1 MKIRRVKQY
10 LCDKIRSVLMAE
22 QGLSQEQSRVADIVF
37 AFNNREMLK
46 LLMKRGKYLSNANM
60 DKAEAVEKEMTI
72 LKNQKFDELIVPN
85 HFFCTFLES

>member
-1 MKIRRVKQY
+1 
-10 LCDKIRSVLMAE
+10 
-22 QGLSQEQSRVADIVF
+22 
-37 AFNNREMLK
+37 MLK

-85 HFFCTFLES
+85 HFFCTFLESKG